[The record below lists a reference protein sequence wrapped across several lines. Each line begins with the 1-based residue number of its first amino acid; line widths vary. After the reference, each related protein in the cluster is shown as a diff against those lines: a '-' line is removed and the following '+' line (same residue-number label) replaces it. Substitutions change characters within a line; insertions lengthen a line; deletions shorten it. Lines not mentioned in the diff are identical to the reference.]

1 MKATYTECCLLWVF
15 VSVETL
21 MLGSSGLV
29 GRSLLP
35 VTVRLASFR
44 SQPVD
49 HQQEYMHKGD
59 RHGKFKWGL
68 WHIGGLCPLK
78 GVSDTHLHLIIATW
92 QWQLTLLYGNHVWSP
107 QSWLCL
113 TSQYWMVRNTFKLFC
128 VCMYDK
134 LCLTALYTQCGP
146 LKLCPLSRSF
156 PSPQIC
162 FCWF

>member
-1 MKATYTECCLLWVF
+1 
-15 VSVETL
+15 

-35 VTVRLASFR
+35 VTVRLASFQ
-44 SQPVD
+44 SQSVD

-113 TSQYWMVRNTFKLFC
+113 TSQYWMVRNTFKLFWIC
-128 VCMYDK
+128 VYDK
-134 LCLTALYTQCGP
+134 LCLTTGTLYSVAHWNYVLFLGRSQAPRFALAGFKEAYMSEN
-146 LKLCPLSRSF
+146 K
-156 PSPQIC
+156 
-162 FCWF
+162 